1 MKRIITGLALASAAA
16 LITAT
21 PAHAAPKNPVVAVKK
36 QFVAGHG
43 VKFVDRATITAGG
56 IRDVVVRRTGTYEFG
71 KSGVKASDITGK
83 FAFKASDFGEDAD
96 SEMAKA
102 LTTPERVI
110 KVGKS
115 TYLSGGLWNTMLPEG
130 STWLKVP
137 GTTLGG
143 VTDVYGQPLNI
154 TEPATLK
161 TLLKGAKPASG
172 GYAGKITV
180 RDLRDVSTSF
190 RAAQWLNKPTAK
202 TLKSVISWRITL
214 DAKGLPTRLVST
226 FPGTALAADAP
237 KGLTLSIDT
246 RFTGWGSKVSIKA
259 PNTDEVTT
267 NLEDG
272 QKIPD
277 SLTLPLGSIAH

>member
-16 LITAT
+16 LVTAA
-21 PAHAAPKNPVVAVKK
+21 PAQAAPKNPVAAVKK

-43 VKFVDRATITAGG
+43 VKFVDRATISSGG
-56 IRDVVVRRTGTYEFG
+56 VRDIVARRTGTYEFG
-71 KSGVKASDITGK
+71 KSGVKSSDITGK
-83 FAFKASDFGEDAD
+83 FAFKASDFGDEAD
-96 SEMAKA
+96 SEFVKA
-102 LTTPERVI
+102 LTTPERAI

-115 TYLSGGLWNTMLPEG
+115 TYLSGGLWSTLVPDG

-137 GTTLGG
+137 GTTIGG

-154 TEPATLK
+154 TELATLK
-161 TLLKGAKPASG
+161 TLLKGAKPAAG

-180 RDLRDVSTSF
+180 RDLREVSTSF
-190 RAAQWLNKPTAK
+190 RAAQWLNKPKAK

-214 DAKGLPTRLVST
+214 DARGLPTRLVST
-226 FPGTALAADAP
+226 FPGTALASDAP
-237 KGLTLSIDT
+237 KGLILSVDT